1 VSTPAVDLDAYAAA
15 PRDAAT
21 LAARR
26 EALLDQMGWLE
37 DEATALGPLLGALPP
52 WAVDQAPLPTDLSV
66 RDTLAALAV
75 LDRDVF
81 SAWFGAAEAP
91 GDAAPLSIPRPLP
104 APPPTEA
111 PLDLL
116 LADVAAARRDLR
128 AKAAAL
134 APEAWSRP
142 LVLDGA
148 ATDLYGAALALV
160 RHDADRLK
168 EVAYRLHEADV
179 TMRPP
184 AGDAQAGSE
193 TAP

>member
-1 VSTPAVDLDAYAAA
+1 MANVDLDAYMK
-15 PRDAAT
+15 PRVDAAT
-21 LAARR
+21 LTARR

-66 RDTLAALAV
+66 KNTLAALAL

-81 SAWFGAAEAP
+81 AAWFDAALAPVGAEAP
-91 GDAAPLSIPRPLP
+91 ALSIPRPLP

-111 PLDLL
+111 SLDAL

-128 AKAAAL
+128 ARAAVV
-134 APEAWSRP
+134 PPDAWSRP
-142 LVLDGA
+142 LTVDGT
-148 ATDLYGAALALV
+148 ATDLYGAVLRLV
-160 RHDADRLK
+160 QHDADRLK
-168 EVAYRLHEADV
+168 EIAYRLHEADV

-184 AGDAQAGSE
+184 PA
-193 TAP
+193 

>member
-1 VSTPAVDLDAYAAA
+1 MATPAVDPGSSPGQALDAYAR
-15 PRDAAT
+15 PSRDAAT

-66 RDTLAALAV
+66 RDTLAALAA

-81 SAWFGAAEAP
+81 AAWFTAAEAP
-91 GDAAPLSIPRPLP
+91 GDAGPLSIPRPLP
-104 APPPTEA
+104 APPPTDA
-111 PLDLL
+111 PLAAL

-128 AKAAAL
+128 SRAEAV
-134 APEAWSRP
+134 APDAWSRP
-142 LVLDGA
+142 LTLDGA
-148 ATDLYGAALALV
+148 ETDLYGAALALV
-160 RHDADRLK
+160 QHDADRLK
-168 EVAYRLHEADV
+168 EIAYRLHEADV

-184 AGDAQAGSE
+184 
-193 TAP
+193 P